1 VRRRRFSLSIREL
14 ALLVAIVALILS
26 LGLQRRAVVRLL
38 DESELL
44 ESERLGLL
52 DALEMERWRRGL
64 VERERDEA
72 IETLE
77 MERADGATT
86 GDGP

>member
-1 VRRRRFSLSIREL
+1 MTGRRRFSLSVREL
-14 ALLVAIVALILS
+14 ALLVAIVALLVAY
-26 LGLQRRAVVRLL
+26 GLQRRAVVRLA
-38 DESELL
+38 DEAELL

-52 DALEMERWRRGL
+52 DALELERWQRGL

-77 MERADGATT
+77 MERADRATT
-86 GDGP
+86 DGP